1 MIRPDFKEFS
11 RLACTATLVPV
22 AKSISADLLTP
33 VSAFL
38 AVAAGEPD
46 AFLLESVDRG
56 EKIGRY
62 TFLGVRPFLR
72 LESRGDQVTIRDSRV
87 ETRVAASR
95 PASKASAP
103 RTRNARIPKI
113 ETRTASVFEVIKA
126 LLREYRPAQIEGLP
140 PFTAGAVGY
149 CAYDIVR
156 QLENIGDRAKD
167 DLNVP
172 DCILMFFDRVLA
184 FDHLRHQIHI
194 VASADVGTCTSRTG
208 KSGRASK
215 EALRAAYDSSLR
227 DIAQIERKLAA
238 GWKAAAPF
246 NVETRLAADPA
257 AKTKLA
263 NSRLKTRA
271 RTPKAR
277 FLESVRRAQEYIAAG
292 DIFQVVLSQR
302 WDFEP
307 GVAPFD
313 LYRALR
319 TVNPS
324 PYMYFLRFGEGAGV
338 PAREMCG
345 ADTLVRAKSSAKAAL
360 QLNSSVPLRA
370 PRGSRSSR
378 ASSRTLPNKSSTI
391 HILGSSPEMLVRAAG
406 PKLEY
411 RPIAGTHPR
420 GKDEAEDAALEKK
433 MLSDEKERA
442 EHVMLVDLGRN
453 DLGRVSEYGSVKVRD
468 LMYVERY
475 SHVMHIVS
483 ALEGC
488 LRPGLDAMDAFAACF
503 PAGTLSGAPKVRAM
517 QIIEELEPAR
527 RGIYGGS
534 VLYADFAGNLDSC
547 IAIRTLLMKGK
558 KAYLQAG
565 AGIVADSD
573 PQREFEETENKS
585 RALLRAV
592 EMARG
597 R

>member
-11 RLACTATLVPV
+11 RLSRGATLVPV
-22 AKSISADLLTP
+22 VKPISADLLTP

-38 AVAAGEPD
+38 AIAAGEPD
-46 AFLLESVDRG
+46 AFLLESVEGG
-56 EKIGRY
+56 ERIGRY

-72 LESRGDQVTIRDSRV
+72 LESRGSEIKIERGRKVERRAGDVFQVIKELLRQH
-87 ETRVAASR
+87 R
-95 PASKASAP
+95 PA
-103 RTRNARIPKI
+103 T
-113 ETRTASVFEVIKA
+113 
-126 LLREYRPAQIEGLP
+126 LEGLP

-156 QLENIGDRAKD
+156 RLEKIGTHAVD
-167 DLNVP
+167 DFDVP

-184 FDHLRHQIHI
+184 FDHLHHQIHI
-194 VASADVGTCTSRTG
+194 VASVDVSAGATRTAYERAVADLAR
-208 KSGRASK
+208 
-215 EALRAAYDSSLR
+215 
-227 DIAQIERKLAA
+227 IEKKLAA
-238 GWKAAAPF
+238 GWEPAYWRKAAPKSKF
-246 NVETRLAADPA
+246 TV
-257 AKTKLA
+257 
-263 NSRLKTRA
+263 RA
-271 RTPKAR
+271 RTPKAK
-277 FLESVRRAQEYIAAG
+277 FLESVRQAKEYIAAG

-324 PYMYFLRFGEGAGV
+324 PYMYFLRFGGDGKKSAGMHV
-338 PAREMCG
+338 
-345 ADTLVRAKSSAKAAL
+345 V
-360 QLNSSVPLRA
+360 
-370 PRGSRSSR
+370 
-378 ASSRTLPNKSSTI
+378 
-391 HILGSSPEMLVRAAG
+391 GSSPEMLVRVG
-406 PKLEY
+406 GRKLEY

-420 GKDEAEDAALEKK
+420 GKDEAADAALEKK
-433 MLSDEKERA
+433 MCEDEKERA

-453 DLGRVSEYGSVKVRD
+453 DLGRVSEYGSVKVGD
-468 LMYVERY
+468 LMFVERY
-475 SHVMHIVS
+475 SHVMHLVS
-483 ALEGC
+483 ALEGR
-488 LRPGLDAMDAFAACF
+488 LRPELDAMDAFAACF

-527 RGIYGGS
+527 RGVYGGS

-573 PQREFEETENKS
+573 PQREFEETENK
-585 RALLRAV
+585 AGAVLRAV
-592 EMARG
+592 EMARSG
-597 R
+597 M

>member
-11 RLACTATLVPV
+11 RLAREATLVPV

-72 LESRGDQVTIRDSRV
+72 LESRGTEITIRRDSQTYKAVPQGRARNRGPQRARFWRAGV
-87 ETRVAASR
+87 IGGANLGDSESAGSNIR
-95 PASKASAP
+95 PAQS
-103 RTRNARIPKI
+103 ARIPKI
-113 ETRTASVFEVIKA
+113 ETRTANIFEVIKE
-126 LLREYRPAQIEGLP
+126 LLRQYRPAQVEGLP

-156 QLENIGDRAKD
+156 QLENIGSHARSEGRSRACSQAKD
-167 DLNVP
+167 DLHLP
-172 DCILMFFDRVLA
+172 DCILMFFDRILA
-184 FDHLRHQIHI
+184 FDHLYHQIHI
-194 VASADVGTCTSRTG
+194 VASADVPAH
-208 KSGRASK
+208 ASK
-215 EALRAAYDSSLR
+215 HTLQAAYNEAIA
-227 DIAQIERKLAA
+227 DIARIECKLAD
-238 GWKAAAPF
+238 GWQNAVPRTA
-246 NVETRLAADPA
+246 ETRLAASPRR
-257 AKTKLA
+257 
-263 NSRLKTRA
+263 SRLTVRVRTR
-271 RTPKAR
+271 KAK
-277 FLESVRRAQEYIAAG
+277 FLEDVRRAKEYIAAG

-307 GVAPFD
+307 AVAPFD

-324 PYMYFLRFGEGAGV
+324 PYMYFLRFGECGMGA
-338 PAREMCG
+338 
-345 ADTLVRAKSSAKAAL
+345 
-360 QLNSSVPLRA
+360 
-370 PRGSRSSR
+370 SRSSSVSLR
-378 ASSRTLPNKSSTI
+378 TLRGSSSSRAQSRTSAGEAI
-391 HILGSSPEMLVRAAG
+391 HIVGSSPEMLVRASNR
-406 PKLEY
+406 KLEY

-420 GKDEAEDAALEKK
+420 GKDEAEDDALEKK
-433 MLSDEKERA
+433 MLADEKERA

-483 ALEGC
+483 ALEGR
-488 LRPGLDAMDAFAACF
+488 LRAGVDAMDAFAACF

-517 QIIEELEPAR
+517 QIIEELEPTR
-527 RGIYGGS
+527 RAIYGGS
-534 VLYADFAGNLDSC
+534 VFYADFAGNLDSC

-573 PQREFEETENKS
+573 PEREFEETENKS
-585 RALLRAV
+585 RAVLRAV
-592 EMARG
+592 DVARG